1 MSSWIIL
8 STAFLRIYITK
19 DDYMFKKRLKK
30 LRIDNHLTQEELGK
44 KVNLKKAAIS
54 KYENGKNEPNIDVI
68 IKLAKIFNVSVD
80 YLAGK
85 TDNFTPI
92 SDNITIKEIDKKL
105 DHFIEEIAETNNLMF
120 NGNPMD
126 ELTREVLLDMLI
138 TTKNMANK
146 INQINK

>member
-1 MSSWIIL
+1 
-8 STAFLRIYITK
+8 
-19 DDYMFKKRLKK
+19 MFKKRLKK